1 MAAGCRLHHLHQ
13 LKQWRQTPL
22 PLKSQS
28 QTGAGSSAILVGL
41 PQREPEWVGHLRGPQ
56 PTTSPWLSQVGSTT
70 LVVVERG
77 VPEERQ
83 PASHLTQGDR
93 GVGWRGSGPSQPA
106 SSQTSSRPGLGISQ
120 KVKKSSVNTSCPG
133 PAPFLAVKQPSL
145 GLPHRL
151 TYEAIFAR
159 EG

>member
-13 LKQWRQTPL
+13 LKQWRQTPR

-83 PASHLTQGDR
+83 PASYLTQGDR
-93 GVGWRGSGPSQPA
+93 GVGWRGSGPSNQLPPKPA
-106 SSQTSSRPGLGISQ
+106 PGQGWEFH
-120 KVKKSSVNTSCPG
+120 KKSKR
-133 PAPFLAVKQPSL
+133 AL
-145 GLPHRL
+145 
-151 TYEAIFAR
+151 
-159 EG
+159 